1 MYIFMRNV
9 NCENGKG
16 LYLKNKSWD
25 RFGNGNVEK
34 EKTKGLRGAARRTV
48 TISNDPYYSKGL
60 RGAQR
65 RTARPRPRLW
75 KGSEWKILFSLKLN
89 SVGDKWSMIKNGVFK
104 L

>member
-1 MYIFMRNV
+1 MKTENV
-9 NCENGKG
+9 KRKTENGKG

-34 EKTKGLRGAARRTV
+34 EKTKGIRGPQARTARPRPRLRSPT
-48 TISNDPYYSKGL
+48 TPII
-60 RGAQR
+60 QR
-65 RTARPRPRLW
+65 DSAARPRPRLW